1 MKSPRWLFILA
12 LILCSALAYAQNPV
26 TYNLVSVPMS
36 NGWRLSG
43 TITTDGTLGPLA
55 ARNFVDW
62 NLQVVQT
69 TDFTWTERDSN
80 NLNISGVSSDGKK
93 IYVATSPDG
102 IQDGGALVF
111 SKPAAGFNIPT
122 NAIIADFT
130 QLSVNLGYV
139 GGIAGWQDELW
150 GLNFVGLNQRDNS
163 QYPAAS
169 RGGMASAHPGRAI
182 FLVNVP
188 TLSTNP
194 LVQTM
199 FGNIVTDGTV
209 GPLLPKNILSW
220 RITARNQDVR
230 SYTKTNSGVL
240 SAVGITAETKY
251 LKIANFVGQ
260 FTIGIGGR
268 RPTFVTIADFTDP
281 MYPGGFVNYYV
292 GTQGV
297 MGDKSPLVS
306 PTAPKYTFAFRP

>member
-1 MKSPRWLFILA
+1 MKSPSWLIITA
-12 LILCSALAYAQNPV
+12 LILCSALAYAQKPV
-26 TYNLVSVPMS
+26 TYKLVSVPMS

-55 ARNFVDW
+55 AKNFVDW

-69 TDFTWTERDSN
+69 TDFTWTEKDSN

-102 IQDGGALVF
+102 IQDGGSLAF
-111 SKPAAGFNIPT
+111 SKPGLGFNIPT
-122 NAIIADFT
+122 SAIIADFT
-130 QLSVNLGYV
+130 QLSMNLGYV
-139 GGIAGWQDELW
+139 GGMAGWQDELW
-150 GLNFVGLNQRDNS
+150 GLNFVALNQRDNS
-163 QYPAAS
+163 QYAAAS
-169 RGGMASAHPGRAI
+169 RVGMATALPGRAI

-188 TLSTNP
+188 TISTNP

-199 FGNIVTDGTV
+199 FGSIVTDGTV
-209 GPLLPKNILSW
+209 GPLLPKNFLSW
-220 RITARNQDVR
+220 RITARNEDVR
-230 SYTKTNSGVL
+230 SYTKANSGVL
-240 SAVGITAETKY
+240 SGVGITADAKY
-251 LKIANFVGQ
+251 LKIANVVGQ
-260 FTIGIGGR
+260 FTIGIGGP

-281 MYPGGFVNYYV
+281 MYPGGFANYYV

-306 PTAPKYTFAFRP
+306 PNAPTYTFGSR